1 MTTIPTAERIAAAAV
16 THFSSHGYDASS
28 LARIAEAVG
37 IRKASLYSHFS
48 CKDELFMRVFSEALE
63 AECRLACDCFAAEPV
78 AALPGSSYCAS
89 LVERFEQSEQLR
101 FLLRTGYMPPPAL
114 EPQISAGHEAYL
126 AQLQGDFAERLG
138 AWCEG
143 RLMPAD
149 VELYGE
155 VYLGLVLVVGLVAAR
170 LGFVVSYAD
179 AYLAEPMSLLDIRDG
194 GWSAWWGLAAIWGT
208 TLLIGY
214 RRPAIARPLVKGMS
228 ALSLGVLLVVTLA
241 ALPTSANRPLPA
253 LPVTALDGEAA
264 SLPSFAGKP
273 TVINLWASWCGPCR
287 REMPMFQQA
296 QEQHPEMH
304 FVFLNQGEDAATVE
318 HFLQRDGLEL
328 NNVLLDR
335 GTEMGHLLGQRGLPV
350 TLFFNAEGL
359 MEDVRLGELSRGS
372 LAQRLDALAVDD

>member
-1 MTTIPTAERIAAAAV
+1 MNVFIPIGPFAIPLNALLVLIAVCLALWIAARAARRAGV
-16 THFSSHGYDASS
+16 KV
-28 LARIAEAVG
+28 EAQVWL
-37 IRKASLYSHFS
+37 I
-48 CKDELFMRVFSEALE
+48 
-63 AECRLACDCFAAEPV
+63 
-78 AALPGSSYCAS
+78 
-89 LVERFEQSEQLR
+89 
-101 FLLRTGYMPPPAL
+101 LL
-114 EPQISAGHEAYL
+114 
-126 AQLQGDFAERLG
+126 
-138 AWCEG
+138 
-143 RLMPAD
+143 
-149 VELYGE
+149 
-155 VYLGLVLVVGLVAAR
+155 VGLVAAR
-170 LGFVVSYAD
+170 LGFVVRYAD
-179 AYLAEPMSLLDIRDG
+179 AYLAQPMSLLDIRDG

-214 RRPAIARPLVKGMS
+214 RRPASTRPLVKGMS

-253 LPVTALDGEAA
+253 LPVTALDGAAA
-264 SLPSFAGKP
+264 SLPGFTGKP